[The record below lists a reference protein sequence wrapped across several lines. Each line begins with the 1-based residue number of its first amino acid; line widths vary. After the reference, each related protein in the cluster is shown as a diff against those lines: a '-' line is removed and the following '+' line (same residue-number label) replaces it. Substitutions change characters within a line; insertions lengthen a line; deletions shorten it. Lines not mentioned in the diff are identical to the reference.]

1 MDYILY
7 QIFKTFFEYILKKHR
22 EKIDNPLK
30 RVYVNKNENRITFKI
45 TSGYCLQ
52 LLTPE
57 TMKLF
62 GSTEN
67 IITKDKNGENVPHLK
82 DIRGG

>member
-22 EKIDNPLK
+22 EKIDNPLM
-30 RVYVNKNENRITFKI
+30 TFKI
-45 TSGYCLQ
+45 TSGYCLK

-67 IITKDKNGENVPHLK
+67 IVTKDKNGENVPHLK
-82 DIRGG
+82 DIRGE